1 MERVAFLIEDT
12 GERLGCLLNPES
24 VLLRRQSGIH
34 SRQSAGGLVAGAEL
48 ADDPLFYSGGGQTD
62 LTLDLLFD
70 VSLAGPSVSSD
81 DVRDLT
87 APLWDLAENRRQ
99 ARYGRPPLCRF
110 VWGKSWNFPG
120 VVSAV
125 AERLESFTALGVPR
139 RSWLRLRLL
148 RARDAVVQP
157 YQPLPVE
164 DLNTAVPATGPQ
176 QTLIHELLGGSAT
189 QGGERMDQ
197 LAYRYYGDPALGLGL
212 AAANNIDD
220 PMHLSAGL
228 LLEIP
233 PLSALLAQRDAP

>member
-1 MERVAFLIEDT
+1 LERVAFLIEDT
-12 GERLGCLLNPES
+12 GERLGCLLNPEGI
-24 VLLRRQSGIH
+24 LLRRQAGIQ
-34 SRQSAGGLVAGAEL
+34 SRQCGGGLVTGSEL
-48 ADDPLFYSGGGQTD
+48 ADDPLFFSGGGHTD

-70 VSLAGPSVSSD
+70 VSLAGSSVSSE

-87 APLWDLAENRRQ
+87 GPLWDLAENRRQ
-99 ARYGRPPLCRF
+99 DTYGKPPLCRF

-148 RARDAVVQP
+148 RALDPVVQP
-157 YQPLPVE
+157 YQPVPAGELMS
-164 DLNTAVPATGPQ
+164 AVPSGGPR
-176 QTLIHELLGGSAT
+176 QTMMHEVVGGAAA

-197 LAYRYYGDPALGLGL
+197 LAYRYYGDTALGPGL

-220 PMHLSAGL
+220 PMHLPAGH

-233 PLSALLAQRDAP
+233 PLSVLLERWDAL